1 MEWDRKTAG
10 FSLYSREVDRFVTR
24 SVVLAAVGA
33 LLLAGCSDPA
43 HDPAEWAGAPWS
55 LRDAQLPDDRP
66 SIRAWFEGAEDP
78 GTSTFPPSTIHKGTQ
93 VILLGTFGGGQA
105 EVGAAWLVGDEIGQ
119 ACDPSCITQLSGCD
133 TCTAADMLRAVV
145 AQRESVLASLDRS
158 AETWFVAAA
167 TDVSDDAGSR
177 SVIAQLWFGQP
188 DGSWV
193 FRIDAPNVDRVKL
206 VAEALADAFPA
217 GT

>member
-1 MEWDRKTAG
+1 MG
-10 FSLYSREVDRFVTR
+10 
-24 SVVLAAVGA
+24 G

-43 HDPAEWAGAPWS
+43 HNPLEWAGAPWS

-66 SIRAWFEGAEDP
+66 SIRVWFEGAEDP
-78 GTSTFPPSTIHKGTQ
+78 GTPPFTIAKGTQ
-93 VILLGTFGGGQA
+93 VILLASFGGGQA
-105 EVGAAWLVGDEIGQ
+105 EVGAAWLVGDDIGQ

-133 TCTAADMLRAVV
+133 PCTAADILRAVV
-145 AQRESVLASLDRS
+145 AQREPVLASLDRS

-193 FRIDAPNVDRVKL
+193 FRIDASNVDDVKL
-206 VAEALADAFPA
+206 VAEALADALPPR
-217 GT
+217 T